1 MSSGNGRN
9 QLFWYVWSERSVHII
24 IDLLV
29 QKDIISA
36 KERTGRYSGVNEIR
50 QRGSI
55 IMSV

>member
-1 MSSGNGRN
+1 MVEINYSGTYG
-9 QLFWYVWSERSVHII
+9 LKETSVHII
-24 IDLLV
+24 IDLIV